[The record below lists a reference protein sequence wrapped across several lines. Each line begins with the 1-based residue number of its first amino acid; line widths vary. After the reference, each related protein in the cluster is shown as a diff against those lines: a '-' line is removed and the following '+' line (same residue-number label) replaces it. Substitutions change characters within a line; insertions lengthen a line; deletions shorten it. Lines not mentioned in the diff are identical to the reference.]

1 MNPSRTLPESR
12 QKRGFTLGEV
22 LVTVAIVAVL
32 AAVVIP
38 SIGSQ
43 ITKGE
48 LGRTTSDLLTM
59 RSAIEQFLGD
69 VRKYPRNVQQLTT
82 SPVAST
88 AGWTDLVNT
97 AQYTAQEVARWRGPY
112 INKDSSAALTT
123 GYGLSIQPLFETI
136 TLGVTGTTNGTG
148 IKYAA
153 VIIQSMDQATATSLD
168 VAMDDG
174 AVTSGS
180 LRWVTGSP
188 SKLYLLAIP
197 VQP

>member
-1 MNPSRTLPESR
+1 MAALKQR
-12 QKRGFTLGEV
+12 QGFTLGEV

-43 ITKGE
+43 ISKGD
-48 LGRTTSDLLTM
+48 LGRTGSDLLTI
-59 RSAIEQFLGD
+59 RSGIEQFLSD
-69 VRKYPRNVQQLTT
+69 VRKYPRNVQQLTVT
-82 SPVAST
+82 PVAVT
-88 AGWTDLVNT
+88 AGWTDLVNSG
-97 AQYTAQEVARWRGPY
+97 QYTSQEVSRWRGPY
-112 INKDSSAALTT
+112 INKDSSAALST
-123 GYGLSIQPLFETI
+123 GYALTINPLFETI
-136 TLGVTGTTNGTG
+136 TLGVSGTTNGTG

-153 VIIQSMDQATATSLD
+153 IVIQSMDATTAAALD
-168 VAMDDG
+168 ASIDDG
-174 AVTSGS
+174 NIVSGS